1 MSKLLPSV
9 HSTSPPL
16 TSTKRTELRNFTLM
30 KKTQQSYIFR
40 VKRQKGVA
48 LKRIGNLIKVI

>member
-1 MSKLLPSV
+1 MNKLLPSV
-9 HSTSPPL
+9 HSTSPPQ
-16 TSTKRTELRNFTLM
+16 TSTKRTETLM
-30 KKTQQSYIFR
+30 KKTHQSYIFR